1 MPEISLD
8 STAVV
13 AIVGELVPRAMAQ
26 NVAVDQEPEFS
37 CPTSPRDHPLI
48 SGHAER
54 RAALADKQVEA
65 FRRFALESA
74 QGPQLLAAKRV
85 DVDQIST
92 RDRAHPSRKPHG
104 AVLHSRN

>member
-1 MPEISLD
+1 M
-8 STAVV
+8 T
-13 AIVGELVPRAMAQ
+13 IVRELVPSAMAQ
-26 NVAVDQEPEFS
+26 HVTVDQEPELS

-65 FRRFALESA
+65 FRRFALELA